1 MCYSP
6 LPSFLSLPS
15 LLSTN
20 LPSSPSLP
28 FLKLLYPVPHLPTH
42 PSIHYPSAIHLSIL
56 HPTTHSPII
65 HTSVNII
72 HPSTH
77 SFPTQIHL
85 TFVSSIYSTTY
96 PSIHSSIHLSIH
108 PLIHPSIHPS
118 FHKCFLSIFSVSA
131 YFSGSESFLDF

>member
-1 MCYSP
+1 MCYHP
-6 LPSFLSLPS
+6 FPSFLSLPS

-42 PSIHYPSAIHLSIL
+42 PSIHHPSAIHLSIL

-85 TFVSSIYSTTY
+85 TFVSSIYS
-96 PSIHSSIHLSIH
+96 PISIH
-108 PLIHPSIHPS
+108 PFIHPSSHPS